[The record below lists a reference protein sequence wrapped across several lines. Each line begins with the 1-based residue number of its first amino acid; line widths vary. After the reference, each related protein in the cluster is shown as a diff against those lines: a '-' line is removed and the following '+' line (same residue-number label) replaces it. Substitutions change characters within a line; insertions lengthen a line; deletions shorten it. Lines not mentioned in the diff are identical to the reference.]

1 MWRNSSIFVKDL
13 ANLSGGIHEL
23 MVQKLT
29 QRGQELKGDLEE
41 GKEVVFE
48 VLEEVKAWECLEQT
62 GSSKLPPLGR
72 HNCLSIEPT
81 NSSIEIGLILEN
93 RSTDQ

>member
-1 MWRNSSIFVKDL
+1 MWRNSSCFVKDL

-29 QRGQELKGDLEE
+29 QRGQEFKGDLEE

-81 NSSIEIGLILEN
+81 NSSIEIG
-93 RSTDQ
+93 

>member
-29 QRGQELKGDLEE
+29 QRGQEFKGDLEE

-48 VLEEVKAWECLEQT
+48 VLEEVKL
-62 GSSKLPPLGR
+62 GSVWDRQGRLSCPHLAATIVFRGVLGKV
-72 HNCLSIEPT
+72 I
-81 NSSIEIGLILEN
+81 
-93 RSTDQ
+93 